1 MDKIVERYYQVKQSQ
16 KELEEELTEL
26 RQAILDYCRER
37 ETVNLDLGTHVVKLV
52 SQNRREYDEQKL
64 YEALP
69 DLELWRMLSKPD
81 SAKIASLVK
90 LNVIAEEK
98 IKNTYT
104 LKPVM
109 VLQVDKK

>member
-1 MDKIVERYYQVKQSQ
+1 MDKIVERYYQVKQTQ
-16 KELEEELTEL
+16 KELEQELADL

-37 ETVNLDLGTHVVKLV
+37 ETMNLDLDTHVVKLV

-64 YEALP
+64 YEVLP

-98 IKNTYT
+98 IKDTYT
-104 LKPVM
+104 LKPVT